1 MEHWP
6 ADERH
11 NSLPV
16 KKKQG
21 RGNKKLQVH
30 DTQDWSCPS
39 LDYGT
44 FGRATLVPSD
54 GRLAWTTVVDTSNAR
69 RVTPVGAGCSM
80 FPATRPINPMP
91 SRLAQWRRIEEGLN
105 FVRTCFPDA
114 DFPVE
119 LIKAEFQSDE
129 RRNRE
134 LQVYDPLRSNL
145 ISIVPSSSVPQT
157 SLVLFPV
164 GETSSELNISF
175 ISAINSESIFHAP
188 GHAVSK
194 FETPILQI
202 STPNASNTPLKCGTN
217 PVLVRTLSATSL
229 LSIELPDEGTGAMA
243 TREVDILSDD
253 AGGKSIVDA
262 VFSPHDSDIIAV
274 NTSGAIYDC
283 SIYQGAKAVRRI
295 GLNQVRFE
303 NTNGDQFWRLRS
315 SDQGYFLASSNCI
328 QHLDF
333 RSTVDLFH
341 TDQLGS
347 VVTSFDWLE
356 REHLLTISTTS
367 ELLWLD
373 NRYPKK
379 MLLNIKHNRAYDRS
393 LNIRV
398 VQLDSGP
405 LSFLSSLKNGLITI
419 YDVSRGRDN
428 LIHCHSVPTSLP
440 HDGDV
445 GTSDS
450 ESAFF
455 VQPDRS
461 TFSLLR
467 LSGQGSLRCQDFS
480 VCHNGIDVPPRQ
492 TSGTSHKWSA
502 DVQKLAQRAKELQS
516 QYGPLSARHFSELNL
531 RTAYQKMFVT
541 GGVTDQAASE
551 GELAIMTD
559 KLSRFWQSTDSSERA
574 MLTLYD
580 VCLGADEEREE
591 ASRADFLAGG
601 IINSNQGYKILV
613 RNKLPV
619 KEITSGAAWSCDFK
633 PFLRRVGL
641 GRVDHWQEMY
651 GALESFSLSYSNDDP
666 GSFVQQEEESREQLI
681 LDLALSSTVFSA
693 QPVSMPAAP
702 FRIDDV
708 ENMSLA
714 AKALTLDDELPEIQF
729 GYLCPYSKLGVN
741 HYPDASRD
749 KDAVAEPAQDADFCS
764 PLGVRLLLRE
774 WDVGTDVES
783 YAYNDPYNTKGD
795 DLIAPSQE
803 RALYTAPNATV
814 TTSQGPPLIVAGFE
828 SRPPPIH
835 VARNHWGNFGTQP
848 QGFALQ
854 TTGIQQESYPEPS
867 QPSQE
872 LMTSTQVLPGP
883 YGGRNA
889 PNKKLVKKRLVSSP
903 PLNPWF
909 NKDGFNDV
917 LKRNKP
923 VVCALSASY
932 ISTFVGY
939 PLDSLKSR
947 LQTTKTRMP
956 VLKLAGIVYREEGVT
971 GFYRGLW
978 IPLVTISFVRAA
990 SFTIYSS
997 TKEYCR
1003 KNNYFTGD
1011 RASDAALAGG
1021 LSGALS
1027 GSLISFTSAPFEL
1040 VKVRRQLEYSIA
1052 ATKGVQMVKPP
1063 NTIDAV
1069 REIFRTHGLSGL
1081 WIGFRLHFVRDTA
1094 GTALYFFEY
1103 DAIRHLLGRQRS
1115 GEQGPTPAWLPIPT
1129 SLIPFVCGSLAG
1141 VTSWALIYPL
1151 DVVKTKVQQRA
1162 LAGTPPKGVWETLRR
1177 LVRGP
1182 DPKDPKPVLAGIA
1195 RIYRGLGVSAVR
1207 SITTHGLLWTFFDIT
1222 SHYIDH
1228 LP

>member
-11 NSLPV
+11 KTLPV
-16 KKKQG
+16 KKQARG
-21 RGNKKLQVH
+21 RGNKRLQVH
-30 DTQDWSCPS
+30 DTQYWNRPS

-44 FGRATLVPSD
+44 FGSATLVSSD

-69 RVTPVGAGCSM
+69 RVTPVEAGRCI
-80 FPATRPINPMP
+80 FPATRPVNPTP

-114 DFPVE
+114 DFPAE

-129 RRNRE
+129 RQNRE
-134 LQVYDPLRSNL
+134 LKVYDPLRGDL
-145 ISIVPSSSVPQT
+145 ISIVPSSSTPQT
-157 SLVLFPV
+157 SLILFPV
-164 GETSSELNISF
+164 GETSNELSRP
-175 ISAINSESIFHAP
+175 SNSDSTFHAA
-188 GHAVSK
+188 GHAASK

-202 STPNASNTPLKCGTN
+202 STPNASNSPLKHGTN

-229 LSIELPDEGTGAMA
+229 LSIESADEGTDFKA

-253 AGGKSIVDA
+253 TGGKSVVDA
-262 VFSPHDSDIIAV
+262 AFSPHDSDIIAV
-274 NTSGAIYDC
+274 NTSGALYNC
-283 SIYQGAKAVRRI
+283 SIYQWSESCVWV
-295 GLNQVRFE
+295 NQVRFE
-303 NTNGDQFWRLRS
+303 NTNGDQFWRLRP
-315 SDQGYFLASSNCI
+315 SDQGYFLASSSCI

-333 RSTVDLFH
+333 R
-341 TDQLGS
+341 LGS

-379 MLLNIKHNRAYDRS
+379 MLLSFKHNRARDRS
-393 LNIRV
+393 LNVRA

-405 LSFLSSLKNGLITI
+405 LTFLSSLKNGLITI
-419 YDVSRGRDN
+419 YDVSRGNDN

-440 HDGDV
+440 HDGDM
-445 GTSDS
+445 GAS
-450 ESAFF
+450 EAESTFF

-467 LSGQGSLRCQDFS
+467 LSGQGSLHCQDFA
-480 VCHNGIDVPPRQ
+480 VYRNGMDVLPRQ
-492 TSGTSHKWSA
+492 TSGTSHEWSA
-502 DVQKLAQRAKELQS
+502 DVQKLAQRAKELQPR
-516 QYGPLSARHFSELNL
+516 YGPLSARHFSELNL
-531 RTAYQKMFVT
+531 RTAYQKIFIT
-541 GGVTDQAASE
+541 GGVTEQAASE
-551 GELAIMTD
+551 GELAVITE
-559 KLSRFWQSTDSSERA
+559 KLSQFWERTNNSDKA

-580 VCLGADEEREE
+580 VCLSADEEPDE
-591 ASRADFLAGG
+591 ASRANFFAGG
-601 IINSNQGYKILV
+601 IINSNHGYKTLV
-613 RNKLPV
+613 RNELPV
-619 KEITSGAAWSCDFK
+619 QEITSGAAWSCDFK
-633 PFLRRVGL
+633 PFLCRMGL
-641 GRVDHWQEMY
+641 GRVDHWQEMHS
-651 GALESFSLSYSNDDP
+651 ALEAFSLSYSNDAP
-666 GSFVQQEEESREQLI
+666 GTFVQQEEESREQLI
-681 LDLALSSTVFSA
+681 LDLALSSMVFSA
-693 QPVSMPAAP
+693 QPVSVPAAP
-702 FRIDDV
+702 IQVDDV
-708 ENMSLA
+708 EIMSLA
-714 AKALTLDDELPEIQF
+714 AKSLTLDDELPEIQF
-729 GYLCPYSKLGVN
+729 GYLRPYPKLCID

-749 KDAVAEPAQDADFCS
+749 KDAVAEPAQDVDFSS

-774 WDVGTDVES
+774 WES
-783 YAYNDPYNTKGD
+783 YTYHDPYNTEGD
-795 DLIAPSQE
+795 DSIAPSQE
-803 RALYTAPNATV
+803 RALPTAPVATQTTT
-814 TTSQGPPLIVAGFE
+814 TTSQRPPLIVVGFE
-828 SRPPPIH
+828 PRPPPIH
-835 VARNHWGNFGTQP
+835 IAQNHWGRSGTQP
-848 QGFALQ
+848 QGFTLP
-854 TTGIQQESYPEPS
+854 TTDIRYENYPEPS
-867 QPSQE
+867 QASQE

-889 PNKKLVKKRLVSSP
+889 PNKKLVKKRLGTKLDFSSGPARRVMDGTSP
-903 PLNPWF
+903 PINPWF
-909 NKDGFNDV
+909 NRDGFNDV

-1103 DAIRHLLGRQRS
+1103 DAMRHLLGRQRS

-1141 VTSWALIYPL
+1141 VSSWALIYPL

-1207 SITTHGLLWTFFDIT
+1207 SITTHGLLWTLFDIT

-1228 LP
+1228 LH